1 MARTIYQYQTIN
13 TMPDKSIGIT
23 LPFNKGANSRS
34 TSLSGYDASVSGKG
48 VFNQSYSTE
57 EQSISNLKNLL
68 LTVKGERVMQPNF
81 GTSLQRLIFEQNVD
95 DLSGTIENELTDS
108 INFWLP
114 YIVIQNIDILQIQ
127 DSYSILVRLYFSV
140 TEVGANQVINILA
153 NENSLQLVNTPTV
166 TQLTA
171 IS

>member
-13 TMPDKSIGIT
+13 TMPDKGIGIT
-23 LPFNKGANSRS
+23 LPFNKGANSRA
-34 TSLSGYDASVSGKG
+34 TSLSNYDASISGKG

-68 LTVKGERVMQPNF
+68 LTVKGERFMQPNF

-95 DLSGTIENELTDS
+95 DLSVTIENELTDS

>member
-1 MARTIYQYQTIN
+1 
-13 TMPDKSIGIT
+13 
-23 LPFNKGANSRS
+23 
-34 TSLSGYDASVSGKG
+34 
-48 VFNQSYSTE
+48 
-57 EQSISNLKNLL
+57 LKNLL

-95 DLSGTIENELTDS
+95 DLSGTIENELTES
-108 INFWLP
+108 ISFWLP

-127 DSYSILVRLYFSV
+127 DSYSILIRLYFSV
-140 TEVGANQVINILA
+140 TEAGANQVINILA

>member
-1 MARTIYQYQTIN
+1 MPFKKKVHFIYHILRL
-13 TMPDKSIGIT
+13 I
-23 LPFNKGANSRS
+23 
-34 TSLSGYDASVSGKG
+34 
-48 VFNQSYSTE
+48 
-57 EQSISNLKNLL
+57 NLKNLL

-95 DLSGTIENELTDS
+95 DLSGTIENELTES
-108 INFWLP
+108 ISFWLP

-127 DSYSILVRLYFSV
+127 DSYSILIRLYFSV
-140 TEVGANQVINILA
+140 TEAGANQVINILA
-153 NENSLQLVNTPTV
+153 NESSLQLVNTPTV

>member
-1 MARTIYQYQTIN
+1 MARTLYQYQPIN
-13 TMPDKSIGIT
+13 TMPDKGIGIT

-34 TSLSGYDASVSGKG
+34 TALSGYDTSTGGKG

-57 EQSISNLKNLL
+57 QQAISNLKNLL
-68 LTVKGERVMQPNF
+68 LTMKGERYMQPTF
-81 GTSLQRLIFEQNVD
+81 GTSIMNLVFEQNVD
-95 DLSGTIENELTDS
+95 DLSDTIESELTDS

-127 DSYSILVRLYFSV
+127 DSYSILIRLYFSV
-140 TEVGANQVINILA
+140 TEAGANQVINILA

-166 TQLTA
+166 IALTA